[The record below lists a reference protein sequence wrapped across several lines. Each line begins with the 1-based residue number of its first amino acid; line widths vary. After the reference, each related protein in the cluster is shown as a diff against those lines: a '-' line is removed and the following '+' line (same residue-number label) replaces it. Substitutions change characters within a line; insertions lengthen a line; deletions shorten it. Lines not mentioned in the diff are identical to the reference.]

1 MNTRKMIFYVPFLA
15 VTFVAALL
23 LWNEH
28 RSDPSIT
35 ILEEETPPQTSSLA
49 PDPRLEEASRQ
60 NPDTVAWLTIP
71 GTSIDGPVLQSVDN
85 DYYLRRNELG
95 ETDYRGCLYADY
107 EAKLTSANDISR
119 NTVLYGHTFTDGYT
133 GGFFDLAQ
141 YQDNEWANQHQEIF
155 LSVADAMLKF
165 KVVSAGIACTDEGTL
180 PIYCN
185 VNDKEFAEIV
195 ALAEQR
201 NVIDLDGGAFEDADH
216 LLTLATC
223 TDDPS
228 ERLVVVCRLEVEE
241 GA

>member
-1 MNTRKMIFYVPFLA
+1 MNTRKAIVCIPFLA
-15 VTFVAALL
+15 VALVAALL
-23 LWNEH
+23 LVKE
-28 RSDPSIT
+28 RQFDPIT
-35 ILEEETPPQTSSLA
+35 ISEEEAPLQTSFSS
-49 PDPRLEEASRQ
+49 PDPRLEEAARQ

-95 ETDYRGCLYADY
+95 ETDYHGCLYADY
-107 EAKLTSANDISR
+107 EAHLSSADDISR

-141 YQDNEWANQHQEIF
+141 YQDSEWANQHQEIF
-155 LSVADAMLKF
+155 LSVADAMLQF
-165 KVVSAGIACTDEGTL
+165 KVISAGIAHTDEGTL

-201 NVIDLDGGAFEDADH
+201 NATDLDGGTYEDADR

-228 ERLVVVCRLEVEE
+228 ERLVVVCRLEE